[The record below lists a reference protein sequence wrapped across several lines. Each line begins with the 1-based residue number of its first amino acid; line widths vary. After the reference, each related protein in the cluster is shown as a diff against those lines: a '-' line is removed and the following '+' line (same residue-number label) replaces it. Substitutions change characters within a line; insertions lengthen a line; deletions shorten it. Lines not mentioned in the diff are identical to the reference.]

1 MTDKFENELKA
12 FVEEYYDCKQ
22 YNDVIIK
29 EIKINQLK
37 KKIVLDLENGHG
49 LVIGKSGQNIKK
61 VHQVLIDKFGKGW
74 KLDLAPDGKV
84 PGSGQSGRG
93 RQNKRSII
101 NNNIIPLTVPFSTLN
116 DETVTSKLTK
126 YLESSGPILVTLF
139 RDTMGESEVE
149 HLLKVKGNMNKRKLN
164 FALQVIEKFPNRKV
178 KVLEWPTT
186 FRSQFDSKRT
196 SHAYISYCCRAAVIV
211 YDEKHDISDEQPYEN
226 ALIQAV
232 HDWTILDAKRKWVI
246 LGDETGSLLEFS
258 GEHKKIK
265 DFSAMCWV
273 VVPPGAQL
281 PGLSSE
287 FHCIGENGVSD
298 YKMAIKH
305 LSENK
310 ELFYFTFNFDE
321 GNIEKSQNILT
332 NDPHLQFW
340 QDTLPLVLEKIANSG
355 EGKHLVDI
363 FVEQVGPLETGRDLL
378 VGQIAEYKSSLS
390 GNRNRWNNLDFDQ
403 IWVIAKGEHPWIGY
417 PDAIGANL
425 KRRFSKSLKNENIQL
440 DRQLNEKLVKNPYR
454 QTSLNGAIR
463 QLHKDTARP
472 LVFLKSLADIS
483 IEDQRDYVEVFFPQA
498 ITESIQALNQG
509 EWQKLLSHM
518 DETSKTKQGQS
529 ASTLIHKRTDILVT
543 LAKLER
549 EPDRFNFCLAMLGTS
564 NHIGA
569 KDQAELCE
577 SVLNNLIE
585 KGYNPPRERTMKFK
599 NLLKGKADNYFDFSH
614 ISPFKIDE
622 DLGEEEMKYL
632 GAQAQSRALRGSQ
645 NDIAEAL
652 EIESFLLRKTNHE
665 DDILRR
671 MILHAELMMEK
682 GKYAA
687 AYEFLTVDLVKSVSK
702 PVTTLFQDAY
712 YLATLLKSG
721 SLSTQNQKSLE
732 ILSDYIPRLLTDN
745 HPSQRIAYW
754 CVRWLDT
761 LEEDMQA
768 LNEACLS
775 HLITLTTIPIFTH
788 DAPGII
794 LSCEIL
800 DLDSRGYSIP
810 KLDIEKFYNRVKGN
824 SQLTTQTWLEKHPPN
839 EDDWLAPLNFNY
851 R

>member
-1 MTDKFENELKA
+1 M
-12 FVEEYYDCKQ
+12 
-22 YNDVIIK
+22 
-29 EIKINQLK
+29 
-37 KKIVLDLENGHG
+37 
-49 LVIGKSGQNIKK
+49 
-61 VHQVLIDKFGKGW
+61 
-74 KLDLAPDGKV
+74 
-84 PGSGQSGRG
+84 
-93 RQNKRSII
+93 
-101 NNNIIPLTVPFSTLN
+101 
-116 DETVTSKLTK
+116 
-126 YLESSGPILVTLF
+126 
-139 RDTMGESEVE
+139 
-149 HLLKVKGNMNKRKLN
+149 
-164 FALQVIEKFPNRKV
+164 
-178 KVLEWPTT
+178 
-186 FRSQFDSKRT
+186 
-196 SHAYISYCCRAAVIV
+196 
-211 YDEKHDISDEQPYEN
+211 
-226 ALIQAV
+226 
-232 HDWTILDAKRKWVI
+232 
-246 LGDETGSLLEFS
+246 
-258 GEHKKIK
+258 
-265 DFSAMCWV
+265 
-273 VVPPGAQL
+273 
-281 PGLSSE
+281 
-287 FHCIGENGVSD
+287 
-298 YKMAIKH
+298 
-305 LSENK
+305 
-310 ELFYFTFNFDE
+310 
-321 GNIEKSQNILT
+321 
-332 NDPHLQFW
+332 
-340 QDTLPLVLEKIANSG
+340 
-355 EGKHLVDI
+355 
-363 FVEQVGPLETGRDLL
+363 
-378 VGQIAEYKSSLS
+378 
-390 GNRNRWNNLDFDQ
+390 
-403 IWVIAKGEHPWIGY
+403 GY
-417 PDAIGANL
+417 PDALGH
-425 KRRFSKSLKNENIQL
+425 FFGPKSE
-440 DRQLNEKLVKNPYR
+440 EKLGELFAPLKERLLTTPYR
-454 QTSLNGAIR
+454 QSSLNGAIR

-622 DLGEEEMKYL
+622 DFGEEEMKYL

-702 PVTTLFQDAY
+702 PVTSLFQDAY

-721 SLSTQNQKSLE
+721 SLSTQSQKSLE

-761 LEEDMQA
+761 LEEDMLA
-768 LNEACLS
+768 LSEACLN
-775 HLITLTTIPIFTH
+775 HLITLMTIPIFTH

-794 LSCEIL
+794 LSCELL

-810 KLDIEKFYNRVKGN
+810 KLDLEEFYNRVREN